1 MCLREGECGPTLQK
15 LHAYS
20 FREGSA
26 MRVRPCALSASA
38 ESSHL
43 RSGARAPVRVRLFL
57 CDIHVCRVPHDT
69 MRKSHVPSRSARAPR
84 ASVQDAWPH
93 ESGSRS
99 RLGWPHRRRKTRQD
113 RRPRGRHRLVLLLG
127 DRRVEGRV
135 DDDAHAARDGDRQRA
150 RPKHVRADDGDG
162 DDPHAGARRHGEGAL
177 LKAAEHAVLGACPLG
192 EGDEGVA
199 RLERLDRLLER
210 FEL

>member
-1 MCLREGECGPTLQK
+1 MPIRLGRGARCACGRARYPPQ
-15 LHAYS
+15 
-20 FREGSA
+20 
-26 MRVRPCALSASA
+26 PN
-38 ESSHL
+38 SSHL
-43 RSGARAPVRVRLFL
+43 RSGARAEVRVRLFMWRHP
-57 CDIHVCRVPHDT
+57 CVSRPAHDT
-69 MRKSHVPSRSARAPR
+69 VRESHVPSRSARAPR

-150 RPKHVRADDGDG
+150 RPKHVRAY
-162 DDPHAGARRHGEGAL
+162 REGAETAPGRVAGEYAKSRAAAPTTEMGTIRTPARAAMVEGPF
-177 LKAAEHAVLGACPLG
+177 LKLPSTPSCREGRRGAA
-192 EGDEGVA
+192 
-199 RLERLDRLLER
+199 R
-210 FEL
+210 